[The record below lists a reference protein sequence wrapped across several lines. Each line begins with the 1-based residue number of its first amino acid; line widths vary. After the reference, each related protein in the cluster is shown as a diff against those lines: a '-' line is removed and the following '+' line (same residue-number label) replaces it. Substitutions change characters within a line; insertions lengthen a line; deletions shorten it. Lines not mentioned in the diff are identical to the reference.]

1 MVNSSLYN
9 RLYNNNRLVGGAKKT
24 NNIFKLLKE
33 KQGLLLLVFANLIVQ
48 LGITYYIFLKSDMD
62 KYKKYKWLIVIGLF
76 ILIFVIGLFPM
87 PSWLKF
93 ILFCIFSVLQGLF
106 LSILKTPDNS
116 ELINASII
124 CGLSIFVFFVF
135 VGAALISL
143 GVNLG
148 FKFGFGLFLMLLILI
163 IFELVNIFFVKSSFN
178 VKIFAY
184 IGLFIFSLFVIYDTN
199 RMLQRN
205 YYGDFITASM
215 DYYLDILNIIL
226 DVFNL
231 GDLSS

>member
-9 RLYNNNRLVGGAKKT
+9 RFYNNSRLVGGATKT
-24 NNIFKLLKE
+24 NNILKLLKE

-62 KYKKYKWLIVIGLF
+62 KYKKYKWLIVLGLF
-76 ILIFVIGLFPM
+76 ILIFIIALVPM
-87 PSWLKF
+87 PMWLKF
-93 ILFCIFSVLQGLF
+93 ILFCIFSGLQGLI
-106 LSILKTPDNS
+106 LSILKTPDNT

-135 VGAALISL
+135 MGAALISL

-148 FKFGFGLFLMLLILI
+148 FKFGFALFLMLLLLI

-178 VKIFAY
+178 VKIFANA
-184 IGLFIFSLFVIYDTN
+184 GLFIFSLFVMYDTN

>member
-9 RLYNNNRLVGGAKKT
+9 RLYNNSRLVGGATKT
-24 NNIFKLLKE
+24 NNILKLLKE
-33 KQGLLLLVFANLIVQ
+33 KQGLLLLVFSNLIVQ

-62 KYKKYKWLIVIGLF
+62 KYKKYKWLIVAGLF
-76 ILIFVIGLFPM
+76 VLIFIIALLPM
-87 PSWLKF
+87 PMWLKF
-93 ILFCIFSVLQGLF
+93 ILFCIFSGLQGLF
-106 LSILKTPDNS
+106 LSILKTPDNT

-135 VGAALISL
+135 MGAALISL

-148 FKFGFGLFLMLLILI
+148 FKFGFALFLMLLLLI

-178 VKIFAY
+178 VKIFANA
-184 IGLFIFSLFVIYDTN
+184 GLFIFSLFVIYDTN